1 MSSAERL
8 GRLLVLVPYL
18 LARPG
23 IRVVEAARD
32 LGVTERQLRDD
43 LQLLF
48 VCGLPGY
55 GPGDL
60 IDMSL
65 DSDTVTITYH
75 AGMDRPLRLTADEA
89 VALIVAL
96 RALGEVPGL
105 GARDAVERALAKLE
119 SAAGDS
125 AEAAAR
131 VEVSGFADQTMATT
145 VREALERGHALEIVY
160 YTAGRDATT
169 TRVIDPMRLL
179 VVEGRAY
186 LEAWCRRVEGV
197 RRFRTDRIDALTELE
212 EPSAPPAQASRPQ
225 VQAGLFQPAPDSP
238 LVTLR
243 VDRSSRWVTEYYPC
257 EEVRAE
263 ADGTWLVSLRA
274 SDLAWARRLAMGLGA
289 GVEVVGPPELV
300 GQVRAEAQAALAA
313 YGAAGDVVRPAGW
326 VRVGG

>member
-1 MSSAERL
+1 MSSADRL

-23 IRVVEAARD
+23 IRVAEAARD

-89 VALIVAL
+89 LALIVAL

-105 GARDAVERALAKLE
+105 GARDAVDRALAKLE
-119 SAAGDS
+119 SAAGES
-125 AEAAAR
+125 AEAATR
-131 VEVSGFADQTMATT
+131 VTVSGFTDEKMAAA
-145 VREALERGHALEIVY
+145 VREALERRRALEIVY

-169 TRVIDPMRLL
+169 RRVVDPMRLL
-179 VVEGRAY
+179 VVDGRAY

-197 RRFRTDRIDALTELE
+197 RRFRTDRIDALTELD
-212 EPSAPPAQASRPQ
+212 EPSAPPAQARVSD
-225 VQAGLFQPAPDSP
+225 VAAGLFQPAPDSP

-243 VDRSSRWVTEYYPC
+243 VGRSSRWITEYYPC
-257 EEVRAE
+257 QEIRPEV
-263 ADGTWLVSLRA
+263 DGTWLVSLRA

-289 GVEVVGPPELV
+289 GVEVVSPPELA
-300 GQVRAEAQAALAA
+300 GQVRAEARTALAA
-313 YGAAGDVVRPAGW
+313 YDEVGAAVRASGPMG
-326 VRVGG
+326 